1 MKNNKIDEVLSVKFN
16 IKRKVDSTKKKKYNG
31 IKLDEEEYARLSSA
45 VGTYKP
51 QKQGLISQILDNKK
65 GDPAYI
71 YDVFIDDDGKM
82 TVLGRHFAQNIH
94 EKENIEDAYRKRN
107 KSYSRNR

>member
-1 MKNNKIDEVLSVKFN
+1 MIP
-16 IKRKVDSTKKKKYNG
+16 
-31 IKLDEEEYARLSSA
+31 A
-45 VGTYKP
+45 VSYRQNTQTYKP

-94 EKENIEDAYRKRN
+94 ERKKKYN
-107 KSYSRNR
+107 DFKK